1 MFYGEEGIKDRI
13 AHLRPAQVITGT
25 VFIPAPDYINGKNW
39 NDELREKNG
48 YTKLE
53 SGSWAT
59 VINVQDYLDKLEKD
73 ILELH
78 QNYKDALARGYE
90 AVNAQ
95 EREAYSDPDYLE
107 ILRGIKE
114 ATTEE
119 EEIRWKLEAARM
131 RVDVWK
137 TEEYTNR
144 LADKAAQ

>member
-78 QNYKDALARGYE
+78 QNYKDALARG
-90 AVNAQ
+90 
-95 EREAYSDPDYLE
+95 
-107 ILRGIKE
+107 
-114 ATTEE
+114 
-119 EEIRWKLEAARM
+119 
-131 RVDVWK
+131 
-137 TEEYTNR
+137 
-144 LADKAAQ
+144 DKAIRQKREMEYGLRMAAKSLQKSLAIKGDDYE